1 VTGPLLNDVGP
12 ALAAG
17 RFSECKWRSADKPF
31 DRLTAWGQLQ
41 IEALSGSK
49 GGSPTI
55 QEPTQFPPPVKMI
68 TRLLPLIGVLTIL
81 PMTNAAPEQSF
92 LSNGV
97 RIHFATKGS
106 GMPIVLIH
114 GRGESLESWMANGV
128 FQELAKDHHVIAL
141 DCRAHGTSGRPHDP
155 AQYGREMALDVV
167 RLLDHLQ
174 IFQAHVI
181 GYSMGA
187 MIASQLI
194 TLHPERFVSAV
205 LGGGAGRLQ
214 WTEEDEKFYEQAAR
228 EAEQYGF
235 SPSISLRIAPPG
247 TAPMSADEIAKRSA
261 LELAKPG
268 ADGKALAAMTRSFH
282 DQVIAP
288 AQAAAVKLP
297 TLGIVGAEDPM
308 VNDLKKLQGLR
319 PSMPVI
325 VIDGAT
331 HGGARDVR
339 KRPEFVAEVRKFISQ
354 VEAAGQ

>member
-1 VTGPLLNDVGP
+1 MNLL
-12 ALAAG
+12 
-17 RFSECKWRSADKPF
+17 
-31 DRLTAWGQLQ
+31 
-41 IEALSGSK
+41 
-49 GGSPTI
+49 
-55 QEPTQFPPPVKMI
+55 
-68 TRLLPLIGVLTIL
+68 TRLLGLAAILILS
-81 PMTNAAPEQSF
+81 PMLNAAPEQSF
-92 LSNGV
+92 VSNGV

-114 GRGESLESWMANGV
+114 GRGESLDSWMANGV

-194 TLHPERFVSAV
+194 TLHPDRFVSAV

-214 WTEEDEKFYEQAAR
+214 WTGEDEKFYEQAAH

-247 TAPMSADEIAKRSA
+247 TPPMTAEEIAKRSA
-261 LELAKPG
+261 IELAKPG
-268 ADGKALAAMTRSFH
+268 ADGKALAAMTRSFR
-282 DQVIAP
+282 DQVITP
-288 AQAAAVKLP
+288 AQAAAVRLP
-297 TLGIVGAEDPM
+297 TLGIAGAEDPM
-308 VNDLKKLQGLR
+308 VNELKKLQGYR
-319 PSMPVI
+319 PSMPLI
-325 VIDGAT
+325 VIEGAT
-331 HGGARDVR
+331 HGGTRDVR
-339 KRPEFVAEVRKFISQ
+339 KRPEFVAAVRKFISQ